1 MFIGRKNGTI
11 YGCWSSRQPDD
22 ADHPGQEEVADN
34 HPDVLAFI
42 APKPPIDQADL
53 DNLLKRDKAIL
64 LCVAQVGGLT
74 IAQIK
79 AMFKAK
85 FDSLP

>member
-1 MFIGRKNGTI
+1 MFIGRKNNVI

-34 HPDVLAFI
+34 HPDVLAFL
-42 APKPPIDQADL
+42 APKPPIDQSDL

-64 LCVAQVGGLT
+64 LCVAQVGGMT